1 MQTTKATA
9 FPSPSGDY
17 FFNIPLKLVKDILN
31 RCEQFPPPSGDYF
44 FNASLLRL
52 IKSVLCGPS
61 FRPLQGIIFLDNSL
75 HTFTSTDTE
84 DMSFP
89 SPSGD
94 YFLAYKW

>member
-1 MQTTKATA
+1 MKVDLMK
-9 FPSPSGDY
+9 SG
-17 FFNIPLKLVKDILN
+17 
-31 RCEQFPPPSGDYF
+31 
-44 FNASLLRL
+44 
-52 IKSVLCGPS
+52 
-61 FRPLQGIIFLDNSL
+61 FRPHQGIIFLDNSL